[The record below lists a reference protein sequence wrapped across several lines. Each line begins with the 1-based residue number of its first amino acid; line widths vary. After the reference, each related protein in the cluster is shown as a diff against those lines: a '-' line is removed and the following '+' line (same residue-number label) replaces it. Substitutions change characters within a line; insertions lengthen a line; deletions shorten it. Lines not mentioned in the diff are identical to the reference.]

1 MEMKKQFQRS
11 HVWQWESISLLLLLL
26 LEAGDF
32 IGQANKL
39 KTEKKITENSR
50 TNERKT
56 KQNKKLMLTAEQGKL
71 NTLLEM

>member
-26 LEAGDF
+26 LLEAGDF

-39 KTEKKITENSR
+39 KTGKK
-50 TNERKT
+50 K
-56 KQNKKLMLTAEQGKL
+56 
-71 NTLLEM
+71 

>member
-39 KTEKKITENSR
+39 KTGKK
-50 TNERKT
+50 K
-56 KQNKKLMLTAEQGKL
+56 
-71 NTLLEM
+71 